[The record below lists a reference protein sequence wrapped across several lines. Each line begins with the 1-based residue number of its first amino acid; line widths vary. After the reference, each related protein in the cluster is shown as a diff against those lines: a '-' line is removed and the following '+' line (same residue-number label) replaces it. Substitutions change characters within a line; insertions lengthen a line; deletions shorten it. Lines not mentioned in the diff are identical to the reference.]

1 MLKNIKSTYFIKL
14 LFSYVNEKQKL
25 KIVKF
30 NKKLQNII
38 NMSII
43 NYKFFTGKYLI
54 YESNG
59 VGKEYLATNDEL
71 LFEGEY
77 FHGERKGK
85 GKEYYKLFIYEGEYL
100 NGKRNGEGKEYF
112 CNGDL
117 KFEGEY
123 LNGKKNGKGKEY
135 NGESTLIFEGEYLN
149 GKRNGKGKEYDW
161 SGGECKLSFEGEY
174 LNGRKW
180 IRTRNLGKKKINIDI
195 GREYD
200 ENGKLIFEG
209 EYLNGKRNGK
219 GKEYYYN
226 GDLIFEGEYKND
238 LKWNG
243 KGYDHKNKI
252 VYELIDGKGLIQ
264 EYECDD
270 DFDIKF
276 EGEYLN
282 GQRNGKGKEYDLF
295 IGELSF
301 EGEYL
306 NGKRHGKGKEYK
318 EYDNLRFEGEYLNGK
333 RHGKGKEYYY
343 DKYLKVN
350 I

>member
-123 LNGKKNGKGKEY
+123 LNGK
-135 NGESTLIFEGEYLN
+135 
-149 GKRNGKGKEYDW
+149 RNGKGKEYDW

-226 GDLIFEGEYKND
+226 GDLSFEGEYLYNYKRKGKYYIHGKLEFEGEFRYNY
-238 LKWNG
+238 KWNG
-243 KGYDHKNKI
+243 KGYD
-252 VYELIDGKGLIQ
+252 ETG
-264 EYECDD
+264 
-270 DFDIKF
+270 
-276 EGEYLN
+276 
-282 GQRNGKGKEYDLF
+282 
-295 IGELSF
+295 
-301 EGEYL
+301 
-306 NGKRHGKGKEYK
+306 
-318 EYDNLRFEGEYLNGK
+318 
-333 RHGKGKEYYY
+333 
-343 DKYLKVN
+343 N
-350 I
+350 IIYFHHHHI